1 LDGYC
6 NLINNSNVSQNF
18 PGCPNNVLNNDEWF
32 AFYAATTSI
41 TLEITPSGCAPGT
54 GGQIGMQGAIYSGCG
69 GAVMDNQCACLT
81 NTIEL
86 TSNNFVVGQIYYVVF
101 DGCAGS
107 VCNYSVAVTN
117 GSTQAPPPPLPALP
131 SGPPNICSNGGSV
144 TYTIPVVPFATGY
157 TWTIDAPATV
167 TPNAAGTSA
176 TVTIPPGTSGTFNL
190 CVNGFNGCSIGPIR
204 CRPINV
210 IAPPTATLSGTTC
223 TAFSRIYRKSKL
235 YFYLCD

>member
-1 LDGYC
+1 MRPTLHAALSLVFVFISLDIFGQCPPPGFPQTSSSCPTANLVCNLDGYC
-6 NLINNSNVSQNF
+6 NLINNSNITQNF
-18 PGCPNNVLNNDEWF
+18 PGCPGNVLNNDEWF

-54 GGQIGMQGAIYSGCG
+54 GGQLGMQGAIYSGCG
-69 GAVMDNQCACLT
+69 GGVMDNQCACLT
-81 NTIEL
+81 TTIEL

-167 TPNAAGTSA
+167 TPNWH
-176 TVTIPPGTSGTFNL
+176 I
-190 CVNGFNGCSIGPIR
+190 
-204 CRPINV
+204 
-210 IAPPTATLSGTTC
+210 
-223 TAFSRIYRKSKL
+223 
-235 YFYLCD
+235 